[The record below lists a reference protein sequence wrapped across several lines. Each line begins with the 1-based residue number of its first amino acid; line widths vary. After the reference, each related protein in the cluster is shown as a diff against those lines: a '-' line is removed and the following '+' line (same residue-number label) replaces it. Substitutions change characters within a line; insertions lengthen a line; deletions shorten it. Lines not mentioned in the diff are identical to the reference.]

1 MKTAKIYLLI
11 AFGLLLF
18 VFALCAIDS
27 AQDSHPTTLE
37 NKPPKVDSPKLDAKE
52 APQEVQMKI
61 LKAKIA
67 LKDAKSEL
75 DGLQIQWASNK
86 QQYDNAQQ
94 AIQQKF
100 APAQQTLELKQS
112 ILDSE
117 EEAAC
122 KALGLEK
129 GKYKF
134 DEDKMTC
141 SPLAEPAPATPS
153 PAKK

>member
-1 MKTAKIYLLI
+1 MKTAKTYLLI

-37 NKPPKVDSPKLDAKE
+37 NKPPNVDSPKLDAKE
-52 APQEVQMKI
+52 AAEDAQKKI
-61 LKAKIA
+61 LKSKVALMKAKE
-67 LKDAKSEL
+67 EL

-86 QQYDNAQQ
+86 QNYDNAQQ

-100 APAQQTLELKQS
+100 APAQQALQLKQS

-141 SPLAEPAPATPS
+141 SPLVEPAPATPS